1 MATDIQVLIV
11 DDSMIIRELMQ
22 DIITEIPG
30 MSVVAT
36 ASGGREALKK
46 MKSAKPDVIT
56 LDVQMP
62 GMDGLETLDKILEV
76 QPTPVIMVSA
86 TTQLGASN
94 TLQAL
99 ELGAMDYIAKPE
111 GLREAHTTLKNELER
126 KIRSAHAADFE
137 KVIQIRRKRAA
148 TRKARRASQQAS
160 LIPTAILTKNK
171 KTTKLPSKIAPIF
184 EGISV
189 EDKCIA
195 IGISTGGPP
204 ALAAM
209 FETLSGELP
218 PIVIVQHM
226 PGNFIKSFASR
237 LDMLSKLTVKEAATG
252 DILKPGHAYVAQ
264 GGNHVRIHRNG
275 TSGGKLEVF
284 HDEPVS
290 GHRPSVD
297 VMMESAARVYGNR
310 CLGVI
315 MTGMGHEGSEGCG
328 NIRKSG
334 GFVLGQDEASSDVYG
349 MNKVAFLAGNV
360 NSQFSLENASGM
372 ISKQVKRLW
381 GPATVNV

>member
-1 MATDIQVLIV
+1 MATDITVLIV
-11 DDSMIIRELMQ
+11 DDSLLIRELMQ
-22 DIITEIPG
+22 EIISDIPG
-30 MSVVAT
+30 MSVAGT
-36 ASGGREALKK
+36 ASGGKEALQKL
-46 MKSAKPDVIT
+46 KSAKPDVVT

-62 GMDGLETLDKILEV
+62 GMDGLETLDKILAT

-86 TTQLGASN
+86 TTQLGATN

-99 ELGAMDYIAKPE
+99 EQGAMDYIAKPE
-111 GLREAHTTLKNELER
+111 GLREAHTTLKNELAR
-126 KIRSAHAADFE
+126 KIRSVHGADLD
-137 KVIQIRRKRAA
+137 KVLEMRRKRAA
-148 TRKARRASQQAS
+148 ARKARQAAQANAPKTQLNKSTASNSAS
-160 LIPTAILTKNK
+160 RTESLFA
-171 KTTKLPSKIAPIF
+171 
-184 EGISV
+184 GISV

-226 PGNFIKSFASR
+226 PGNFTKSFASR
-237 LDMLSKLTVKEAATG
+237 LDMISQLTVKEAATG

-275 TSGGKLEVF
+275 KSGGKLEVF

-290 GHRPSVD
+290 GHRPSAD

-310 CLGVI
+310 CLGII
-315 MTGMGHEGSEGCG
+315 MTGMGHDGSAGCS

-334 GFVLGQDEASSDVYG
+334 GYVLGQDEASSDVYG
-349 MNKVAFLAGNV
+349 MNKVAFTDGNV
-360 NSQFSLENASGM
+360 DAQFSLENASGM

-381 GPATVNV
+381 GPATVNA